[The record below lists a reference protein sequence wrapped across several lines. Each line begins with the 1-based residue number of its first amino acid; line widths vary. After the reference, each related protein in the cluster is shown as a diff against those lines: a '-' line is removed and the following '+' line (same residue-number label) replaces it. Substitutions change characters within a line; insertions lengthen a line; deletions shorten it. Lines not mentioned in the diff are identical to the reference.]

1 MLYIFITKHLKS
13 KFSVVVVQLV
23 NSIWIFV
30 TPWMQYARL
39 PCPSASPGVCSKSCP
54 LSQWCHPT
62 ISSSETS
69 FFSCLQSFPESGSF
83 PMSQLFPSGSQSFE
97 VSASV
102 LPVNI
107 QGLFSFELT
116 SLISLL
122 SKGLSRVFS
131 STTIQNITSSALGL
145 LRSNSHIHTWI
156 KKIYITLTLWMFVD
170 IWGYWYFFWQSWF
183 QLLIH
188 AAWHF

>member
-62 ISSSETS
+62 ISSFVTPSPPAPN
-69 FFSCLQSFPESGSF
+69 L
-83 PMSQLFPSGSQSFE
+83 SQH
-97 VSASV
+97 
-102 LPVNI
+102 
-107 QGLFSFELT
+107 QGLFQCTLE
-116 SLISLL
+116 
-122 SKGLSRVFS
+122 
-131 STTIQNITSSALGL
+131 
-145 LRSNSHIHTWI
+145 WE
-156 KKIYITLTLWMFVD
+156 KKIIRHVESKFSGSLAVGSCRGEQISNFCLSSLGTYSGIEKCLRGLYNEVWPLS
-170 IWGYWYFFWQSWF
+170 YQSYSLSVF
-183 QLLIH
+183 QGAL
-188 AAWHF
+188 F

>member
-131 STTIQNITSSALGL
+131 STTIQNITSSALSL

>member
-69 FFSCLQSFPESGSF
+69 FFSCLQSSPESGSF

-156 KKIYITLTLWMFVD
+156 KKYI
-170 IWGYWYFFWQSWF
+170 
-183 QLLIH
+183 
-188 AAWHF
+188 